1 MIHETPSMPN
11 AYEAK
16 YDLET
21 IERANEIKADAGRM
35 SRIKAYAKEQVA
47 KMAKIAGRPHSAEAD
62 MESMMQ
68 EGHRKLK

>member
-1 MIHETPSMPN
+1 MMHETPSMPHD
-11 AYEAK
+11 YEAK

-21 IERANEIKADAGRM
+21 IERANEIKADASRM
-35 SRIKAYAKEQVA
+35 SRVKAYAKEQAA
-47 KMAKIAGRPHSAEAD
+47 KMAKIAGYPHSTEAA